1 MYQNVYYEKE
11 KNIIHCWDDEKGY
24 YTSKYRRYAYVRDG
38 NGAHQSIHGER
49 LKKLTWWKTEDDLEL
64 YESDVIEVTRFA
76 ASDKEMARQYASMLA
91 GEECVPVDATMH

>member
-49 LKKLTWWKTEDDLEL
+49 LKKLNWWKAEDDLLL
-64 YESDVIEVTRFA
+64 YESDVNEVTRFLI
-76 ASDKEMARQYASMLA
+76 D
-91 GEECVPVDATMH
+91 TMVTQMNHQLDIQFLHLI